1 MERTNFDLVLNNIH
15 FCILF
20 LFSFYSLFFFIC
32 FRYLLYIRSDSR
44 FGDVL
49 KLKVTLTTIT
59 TTTTTTTIP
68 TSRERFNDYSY
79 SNRYSSSP
87 VIHVDVDYSISSKI
101 ISMIGEGYP
110 SDHYYYVTDDDIAN
124 NYQENN
130 STAAEAETDL
140 NANANTPIVSIERST
155 PCVPSYCTNR
165 PEASKSL
172 IQCLC
177 YSTSNSSNSN
187 TDTDDKNL
195 FIDINNWIPLPPFV

>member
-1 MERTNFDLVLNNIH
+1 M
-15 FCILF
+15 
-20 LFSFYSLFFFIC
+20 
-32 FRYLLYIRSDSR
+32 LYIRSDSR

-59 TTTTTTTIP
+59 TTTTTTTTIP

-79 SNRYSSSP
+79 SNRYNSSP

-124 NYQENN
+124 KYQENN
-130 STAAEAETDL
+130 STAAEAEADL
-140 NANANTPIVSIERST
+140 NANANANTPIVSIERST

-177 YSTSNSSNSN
+177 YSNSNSN
-187 TDTDDKNL
+187 NSNSDTDIDDKNL

>member
-1 MERTNFDLVLNNIH
+1 M
-15 FCILF
+15 
-20 LFSFYSLFFFIC
+20 
-32 FRYLLYIRSDSR
+32 LYIRSDSR

-130 STAAEAETDL
+130 STAAEAEADL
-140 NANANTPIVSIERST
+140 NANANANTPIVSIERST

-177 YSTSNSSNSN
+177 YSNSNSSNSNSSNSNSSNSN

-195 FIDINNWIPLPPFV
+195 FIDINNWIP